1 MKPASSDESAFTI
14 RTVTG
19 DDMHAVA
26 ALDQR
31 ISGIAKPDYWQDV
44 FERYGGRRKGR
55 FFLMAEDA
63 NKKLLGYIMG
73 EVRAWEFD
81 SPPCG
86 WIFGINVDPGTRQG
100 GVGTALYQSIC
111 DGFKKQGILTVRT
124 TVSRK
129 NELVMS
135 FFRSQGMM
143 ASNFI
148 ELETELEA

>member
-1 MKPASSDESAFTI
+1 MNVSSSDAPSFTI
-14 RTVTG
+14 RTVTV
-19 DDMHAVA
+19 DDMSAVA
-26 ALDQR
+26 SLDER

-55 FFLMAEDA
+55 FFLMAEDGEG
-63 NKKLLGYIMG
+63 KLLGYIMG

-86 WIFGINVDPGTRQG
+86 WVFGINVDPDGRLA
-100 GVGTALYQSIC
+100 GVGTALYQAIC
-111 DGFKKQGILTVRT
+111 DGFRKVGVHMVRT

-143 ASNFI
+143 ASPFI
-148 ELETELEA
+148 QLEMELDA

>member
-1 MKPASSDESAFTI
+1 MKHSSSDDSALTI

-19 DDMHAVA
+19 DDMAAVA
-26 ALDQR
+26 ALDER
-31 ISGIAKPDYWQDV
+31 ISGIAKPDYWLDV

-55 FFLMAEDA
+55 FFLLAEDA
-63 NKKLLGYIMG
+63 DKKLLGYIMG

-100 GVGTALYQSIC
+100 GVGTQLYQAIC
-111 DGFKKQGILTVRT
+111 DGFKKAGVHVVRT
-124 TVSRK
+124 TVSHK

-143 ASNFI
+143 ASHYI
-148 ELETELEA
+148 QLETELES

>member
-1 MKPASSDESAFTI
+1 MKQSASDGRTFSI

-19 DDMHAVA
+19 DDMPAVA
-26 ALDQR
+26 ALDER

-55 FFLMAEDA
+55 FFLMAEDE
-63 NKKLLGYIMG
+63 NKRLLGYIMG

-86 WIFGINVDPGTRQG
+86 WIFGINVDAETRLG
-100 GVGTALYQSIC
+100 GVGSSLYAAIC
-111 DGFKKQGILTVRT
+111 EGFRKFGVHTVRT

-143 ASNFI
+143 ASHYI
-148 ELETELEA
+148 QLETELES

>member
-1 MKPASSDESAFTI
+1 MKLSSSDERAFTI

-19 DDMHAVA
+19 DDMPAVA
-26 ALDQR
+26 ALDER
-31 ISGIAKPDYWQDV
+31 ISGIAKPDYWHDV
-44 FERYGGRRKGR
+44 FDRYGGRRKGR
-55 FFLMAEDA
+55 FFLLAEDA
-63 NKKLLGYIMG
+63 SHKLLGYIMG

-86 WIFGINVDPGTRQG
+86 WIFGINVDPNGRQT
-100 GVGTALYQSIC
+100 GVGTALFQAIC
-111 DGFKKQGILTVRT
+111 DGFRKVGIHTVRT

-143 ASNFI
+143 ASHFI
-148 ELETELEA
+148 QLETELES

>member
-1 MKPASSDESAFTI
+1 MS
-14 RTVTG
+14 
-19 DDMHAVA
+19 AVA
-26 ALDQR
+26 DLDQR
-31 ISGIAKPDYWQDV
+31 ISGIAKHDYWQDV

-55 FFLMAEDA
+55 FFLMAEDG

-86 WIFGINVDPGTRQG
+86 WVFGINVDSDGRLG
-100 GVGTALYQSIC
+100 GIGTALFQAIC
-111 DGFKKQGILTVRT
+111 DGFRKVGVHTVRT

-143 ASNFI
+143 ASHYI
-148 ELETELEA
+148 QLETELDP